1 MYYRRYQLN
10 LILVLLPTILP
21 KYGVVVIISLW
32 IYNSLKSESAL
43 ELWDIYSVYVRNIRF
58 VEARINTT

>member
-32 IYNSLKSESAL
+32 TYNSLKSESAL